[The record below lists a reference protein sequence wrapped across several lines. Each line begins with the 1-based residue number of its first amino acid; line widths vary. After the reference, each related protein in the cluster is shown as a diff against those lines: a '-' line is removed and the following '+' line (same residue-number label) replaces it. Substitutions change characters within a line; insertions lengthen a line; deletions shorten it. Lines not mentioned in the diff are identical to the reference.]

1 MNFTSYFTLT
11 EDVRKSQLP
20 WKNPTGDENRG
31 HTILLLFCPR
41 FIHYFLIKKIFTIGS
56 YWLSHFPC
64 LMGLKLVKSLSN
76 WVLKHGIISCRCS
89 SLFAKMMSISDISW
103 VKWWLDYIFNKV
115 PLQMENCITNWSHTK
130 CKIHWKGNLNT
141 AYVYTLYFNQNLKL
155 DDWHSLCI
163 APIKALN

>member
-1 MNFTSYFTLT
+1 MALYHA
-11 EDVRKSQLP
+11 DVP
-20 WKNPTGDENRG
+20 
-31 HTILLLFCPR
+31 HYLLKWWASL
-41 FIHYFLIKKIFTIGS
+41 IFLD
-56 YWLSHFPC
+56 
-64 LMGLKLVKSLSN
+64 
-76 WVLKHGIISCRCS
+76 R
-89 SLFAKMMSISDISW
+89 

-163 APIKALN
+163 APIKALVSCTRRYSAIDWYVGFW